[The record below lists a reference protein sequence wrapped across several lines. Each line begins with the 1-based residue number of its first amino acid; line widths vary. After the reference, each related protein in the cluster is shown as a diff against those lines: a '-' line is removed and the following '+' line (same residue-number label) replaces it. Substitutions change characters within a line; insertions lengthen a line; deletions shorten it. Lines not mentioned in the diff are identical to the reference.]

1 MKKSIYSLFVIA
13 SLLLIAPEISA
24 YGQPARLIRAN
35 IPFNFVVQDKSLPAG
50 EYTIERIQVAAS
62 EALKIQSR
70 DGRLTFI
77 VPVRSSRAAQ
87 NQDEVRLVF
96 NQLGGQYFLR
106 GATGFEAETSYALLR
121 SRTEDALAKSMKTS
135 NRITVSVPAHRQ

>member
-24 YGQPARLIRAN
+24 YSQPARLIRAN
-35 IPFNFVVQDKSLPAG
+35 IPFNFVVKDKSLPAG
-50 EYTIERIQVAAS
+50 EYTIERIQIAAS
-62 EALKIQSR
+62 EMLKIQSR

-77 VPVRSSRAAQ
+77 VPVRSSRTAQ
-87 NQDEVRLVF
+87 NQNEARLVF
-96 NQLGGQYFLR
+96 NQLGGQYFLS
-106 GATGFEAETSYALLR
+106 GATGFEAQTSYALLR

-135 NRITVSVPAHRQ
+135 NQMTVAVPAHRQ